1 MSEIDKLARQNS
13 PSQRT
18 KTAGTMQNKLG
29 NGKYQTFG
37 FQAQYSLYFFLRS
50 RIFVNRYWSLLV
62 FLEQKEIE
70 KNRAGWISIGQ
81 QGFGGVVNIQVL
93 LHEWEIREHE
103 VTTPATANG
112 RERGN
117 RTNVNCEG
125 GRGGQ
130 IWFGWLIDFSSPNLP
145 TNHIYLHF

>member
-1 MSEIDKLARQNS
+1 M
-13 PSQRT
+13 
-18 KTAGTMQNKLG
+18 
-29 NGKYQTFG
+29 
-37 FQAQYSLYFFLRS
+37 
-50 RIFVNRYWSLLV
+50 LV

-130 IWFGWLIDFSSPNLP
+130 IWFGWLRDFSGTNLP
-145 TNHIYLHF
+145 TNHIDLHF

>member
-1 MSEIDKLARQNS
+1 MRLV
-13 PSQRT
+13 
-18 KTAGTMQNKLG
+18 
-29 NGKYQTFG
+29 NGHYFL
-37 FQAQYSLYFFLRS
+37 FQAGSGPLVGIARYDGTVVTAAQSGVLTYWNCDNKISLDC
-50 RIFVNRYWSLLV
+50 V
-62 FLEQKEIE
+62 
-70 KNRAGWISIGQ
+70 
-81 QGFGGVVNIQVL
+81 
-93 LHEWEIREHE
+93 EIREHE
-103 VTTPATANG
+103 VTSPATANG